1 MGMNKPQAFKPGG
14 GRAVSVE
21 IGNHDAFMVP
31 EDDHADLTL
40 AVDEEPDL
48 PVEFAS
54 QKRNLACQ
62 IVADYIFRRDAPA
75 VETF

>member
-1 MGMNKPQAFKPGG
+1 
-14 GRAVSVE
+14 
-21 IGNHDAFMVP
+21 MVP